1 MGSQLWLSV
10 GDSIR
15 QFRLLRGTGTT
26 AISEQISRNVCEG
39 KNDDIRPSRRVGDL
53 LEGAAMTV
61 LLCLVGTKGEEEE
74 ARVG

>member
-10 GDSIR
+10 WDRIW
-15 QFRLLRGTGTT
+15 QFRLLRGTRTT
-26 AISEQISRNVCEG
+26 AISEQISRNVCGG
-39 KNDDIRPSRRVGDL
+39 KYDDIRPSRRVGDL

-61 LLCLVGTKGEEEE
+61 FMYLVRTQGKEEE